1 MDTSNNGDR
10 NVACVCGTCIQL
22 CCLSGT
28 RNTRQAAAADRPPP
42 ESPRKG
48 GLIKEADVT
57 TVTRH
62 EDLAIPNAMCCHQVC
77 PADRFPI

>member
-1 MDTSNNGDR
+1 MVTAMLHVC
-10 NVACVCGTCIQL
+10 VAGVSLQ
-22 CCLSGT
+22 CCLLGT
-28 RNTRQAAAADRPPP
+28 RTTRQAAAADRPPP

-57 TVTRH
+57 SVTRH
-62 EDLAIPNAMCCHQVC
+62 DELAIPNAICCHQVY